1 MERIFKILYEMV
13 LIKSKNK
20 REFDE
25 DLGISHIENDGSVY
39 GSNGYL
45 VGVIC

>member
-1 MERIFKILYEMV
+1 MV

-20 REFDE
+20 REFHE
-25 DLGISHIENDGSVY
+25 DLGISHIENNGPIY
-39 GSNGYL
+39 GSNDYL